1 MAGPQPQRRPRARRL
16 SPDERRASLVEA
28 GVHVFARR
36 GIGAARPSEV
46 AEEAGVSEATVYV
59 YFPNRE
65 ALVEAVLDEVGGYY
79 VRLTEAALAA
89 DRPLAER
96 LGGLLDGLVASV
108 DADPD
113 HARVWFNWG
122 SAIRGEVWP
131 RFLETEQRLIRAVES
146 AFRDAAPEERERS
159 PLHPVDLARLLIG
172 AGERVARMKFAG
184 CRPAEVRRFIRS
196 TRRLILADSGDA
208 PGG

>member
-1 MAGPQPQRRPRARRL
+1 MARTATRRRPRAPRL

-28 GVHVFARR
+28 GVHVLGRR

-65 ALVEAVLDEVGGYY
+65 ALVAAVLDEVGRYY
-79 VRLTEAALAA
+79 LVLVEAALRT
-89 DRPLAER
+89 DRPLPDQLTA
-96 LGGLLDGLVASV
+96 LLEDLAASV

-131 RFLETEQRLIRAVES
+131 RFLEAEARLTRSIASSFRA
-146 AFRDAAPEERERS
+146 APPEERAGCS
-159 PLHPVDLARLLIG
+159 LHPDDLARLLIG
-172 AGERVARMKFAG
+172 VGERVARMKFAG
-184 CRPAEVRRFIRS
+184 RRPSEIRRFIRS
-196 TRRLILADSGDA
+196 TRKMIFAGA
-208 PGG
+208 